1 AGSNST
7 EETAAEVARAR
18 EAGADG
24 ALVVTPFYTRP
35 TQRGLFE
42 HYRAVAR
49 AHPKYPLVAY
59 NVPARTGVD
68 LLPDTVARLCELP
81 EVVAIKEATGNMA
94 RALEIAEKCGD
105 RMVLLSGDDPS
116 VVPFLACGGRG
127 VISVS
132 ANVVPQMMADLVAVG
147 LAGNFSRARQLQ
159 IRLHALHRA
168 LFVESNPIPLKWAL
182 HRMGLFGPELRLPL
196 TPLLPEHAGPL
207 EAELK
212 ALGVVS

>member
-1 AGSNST
+1 
-7 EETAAEVARAR
+7 
-18 EAGADG
+18 
-24 ALVVTPFYTRP
+24 
-35 TQRGLFE
+35 
-42 HYRAVAR
+42 
-49 AHPKYPLVAY
+49 
-59 NVPARTGVD
+59 
-68 LLPDTVARLCELP
+68 
-81 EVVAIKEATGNMA
+81 
-94 RALEIAEKCGD
+94 
-105 RMVLLSGDDPS
+105 VLLSGDDPS